1 MNDYYGD
8 GGPVAP
14 AADAGFLAQ
23 LPSIIWQR
31 KWLLIVP
38 AVLGLI
44 AAVAAVL
51 ILPRQYESVATLL
64 VQSPTLPGDV
74 IGATNDGDVIN
85 RRIERLRQQVIS
97 RPKLLSLIETN
108 DLYLGERARKPLSAV
123 IEEMRDDI
131 SLTSIDADAGATR
144 PEDKTIAFKLGFKY
158 ADPRKSQAITQALM
172 EQIVDLNST
181 ADVAQ
186 ANQTV
191 QFLTEQAG
199 NLKTEIDALERQVS
213 GINARFGGILSR
225 SGAQNGPGGNYD
237 FQISD
242 LMRSNQMLNMQRDNL
257 STAGERDPMVA
268 NAEAALASAR
278 AVYAESHPDVKIAK
292 QRLEEA
298 KQLAAQNVKK
308 IPVSNIDQ
316 QLAFNNSQIAS
327 LRAAKAR
334 EQAALSANAASQSRA
349 PLIQQE
355 SAQLQQKLEGLYK
368 QYDAKSQ
375 QLMTAQAGA
384 RAANE
389 QLGERLVVVDPPV
402 VPDKPASPNRP
413 LILAAGLAGGIGL
426 GLLLG
431 LGAEML
437 LRPIRTPG
445 RITQLTGRPT
455 LALVPLIVP
464 RPMGRPSEP
473 SRLRRLGQRLTRNPF
488 RRRAKEEAA

>member
-14 AADAGFLAQ
+14 AADVGLLAQ

-44 AAVAAVL
+44 AAIAAVL
-51 ILPRQYESVATLL
+51 ILPRQYESAATLL

-74 IGATNDGDVIN
+74 IGAGNDGDLID
-85 RRIERLRQQVIS
+85 RRIERLRQQVVS
-97 RPKLLSLIETN
+97 RPKLLGLIETN
-108 DLYLGERARKPLSAV
+108 ELYLGERARKPLSAV
-123 IEEMRDDI
+123 IEQMRDDI
-131 SLTSIDADAGATR
+131 SLTSIDANSGGAR
-144 PEDKTIAFKLGFKY
+144 PEDKTIAFKLSY
-158 ADPRKSQAITQALM
+158 RYSDPRKAQAITQALM

-186 ANQTV
+186 ASQTV

-199 NLKTEIDALERQVS
+199 NVKADIDALERQVA

-225 SGAQNGPGGNYD
+225 SGAATSSGGNYD
-237 FQISD
+237 FQIAD
-242 LMRSNQMLNMQRDNL
+242 LVRSNQMLNMQRSNL
-257 STAGERDPMVA
+257 STADERDPMVA
-268 NAEAALASAR
+268 NAEAALAGAR
-278 AVYAESHPDVKIAK
+278 AVYAEGHPDVKIAK
-292 QRLEEA
+292 QRLDEA
-298 KQLAAQNVKK
+298 KVLAAQNVKK
-308 IPVSNIDQ
+308 IPVNNIDQ
-316 QLAFNNSQIAS
+316 QIAFNNTQLAA
-327 LRAAKAR
+327 LRVAKAR
-334 EQAALSANAASQSRA
+334 DQAQTSANLASQSRA

-355 SAQLQQKLEGLYK
+355 SSQLQQKLEGLYK
-368 QYDAKSQ
+368 QYDVKSQ

-413 LILAAGLAGGIGL
+413 LILAAGLAAGIGL
-426 GLLLG
+426 GLMLG

-464 RPMGRPSEP
+464 RAAARPERPS
-473 SRLRRLGQRLTRNPF
+473 RWRRIGRRLTTNPF
-488 RRRAKEEAA
+488 RRRAKEAA